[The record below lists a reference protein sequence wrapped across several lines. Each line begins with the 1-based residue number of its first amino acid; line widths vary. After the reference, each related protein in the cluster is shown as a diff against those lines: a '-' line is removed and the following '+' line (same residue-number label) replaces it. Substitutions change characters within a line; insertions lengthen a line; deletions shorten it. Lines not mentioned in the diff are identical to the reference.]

1 MFCYSVRMLLFPK
14 KLSSLKLMLYF
25 QIYNK
30 QAATTWNVVKKKM
43 DTKLLLW
50 PQKISYLNRYK
61 LFLYNIVVEYKDAM
75 TYSINIQW
83 QSTVKSKFY
92 ILYRS
97 WKIFLDH
104 LKLGYEDCRVFTI
117 KSFHIIKRYRT
128 TFQLQW
134 V

>member
-1 MFCYSVRMLLFPK
+1 
-14 KLSSLKLMLYF
+14 MLYF

-75 TYSINIQW
+75 THSINI
-83 QSTVKSKFY
+83 
-92 ILYRS
+92 
-97 WKIFLDH
+97 
-104 LKLGYEDCRVFTI
+104 
-117 KSFHIIKRYRT
+117 
-128 TFQLQW
+128 
-134 V
+134 

>member
-1 MFCYSVRMLLFPK
+1 
-14 KLSSLKLMLYF
+14 
-25 QIYNK
+25 
-30 QAATTWNVVKKKM
+30 M

-75 TYSINIQW
+75 PYSINIQW

-97 WKIFLDH
+97 
-104 LKLGYEDCRVFTI
+104 
-117 KSFHIIKRYRT
+117 
-128 TFQLQW
+128 
-134 V
+134 